1 VIMAALR
8 AENITVL
15 FVEHDMDII
24 ARYATRVLA
33 FYDGT
38 IIADGAPHV
47 VIDDPQVRR
56 YIIGEQLRLKVE
68 A

>member
-1 VIMAALR
+1 MGALR
-8 AENITVL
+8 NEKITVL

-24 ARYATRVLA
+24 ARYATRVVA

-38 IIADGAPHV
+38 IIADGLPQQ